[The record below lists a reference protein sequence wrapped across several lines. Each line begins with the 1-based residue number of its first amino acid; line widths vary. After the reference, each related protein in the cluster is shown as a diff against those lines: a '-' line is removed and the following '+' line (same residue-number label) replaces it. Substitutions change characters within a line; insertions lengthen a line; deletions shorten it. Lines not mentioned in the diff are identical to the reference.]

1 MPSLSQKLIKRDFD
15 CLKVRLLCLGKDMD
29 VNMDGLP
36 QIMHSCFILNNFC
49 ELWEKT
55 VNLNIEATKTMAYNC
70 KLNEISICSQ

>member
-36 QIMHSCFILNNFC
+36 
-49 ELWEKT
+49 
-55 VNLNIEATKTMAYNC
+55 
-70 KLNEISICSQ
+70 